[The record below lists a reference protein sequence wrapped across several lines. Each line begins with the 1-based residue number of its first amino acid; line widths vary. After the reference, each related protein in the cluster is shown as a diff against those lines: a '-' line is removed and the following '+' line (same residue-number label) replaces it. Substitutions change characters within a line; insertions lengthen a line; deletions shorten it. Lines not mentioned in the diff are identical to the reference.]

1 MKTFAAINVGS
12 YEQSLKIY
20 TITKNSGIREVD
32 WIRNRLDLGGTFATG
47 KLSHEVMDELCAVLR
62 NFVSI
67 MEGYRVDDYRACATS
82 AIRETKN
89 TAIVLDQI
97 MQRTGVKLDVL
108 SNSEQRFLDY
118 KSIASRGGFEKI
130 IEKGTL
136 VLDIG
141 GGSIQISL
149 FDKDRLVA
157 SQNMKIGNLRL
168 RERMMNEG
176 VSLKHYETL
185 LTEVVKNEFLS
196 YKKLYLKDRVISNLI
211 VVGDHIGDAVH
222 KNVMTRADFLNFYD
236 DMIYRSDEDAAGR
249 CEVPE
254 DVISVLR
261 PSLVVYRCFLEAA
274 DVENIWMPGLHL
286 TDGMAY
292 EYAQQNRLLKLGHDF
307 DEDILAAARNAAKRY
322 QCSKSHIK
330 VCEDLAV
337 GIFDKIKKSQGFDDR
352 DRLLLR
358 IAVILHGC
366 GKFISLS
373 NAGESAYHII
383 MAMDIIGLS
392 EEEKEIV
399 ANVVKYNTVP
409 LEGYDKIGSSR
420 MTRENYLTIAK
431 LTAILGVVNSL
442 DRSHK
447 QKTKEAKQILHEN
460 ELVIQLYSDEDL
472 SLEKKE
478 FAKKAEFFE
487 EVFSIRP
494 VLRQKKMM

>member
-1 MKTFAAINVGS
+1 
-12 YEQSLKIY
+12 
-20 TITKNSGIREVD
+20 
-32 WIRNRLDLGGTFATG
+32 
-47 KLSHEVMDELCAVLR
+47 
-62 NFVSI
+62 
-67 MEGYRVDDYRACATS
+67 
-82 AIRETKN
+82 
-89 TAIVLDQI
+89 
-97 MQRTGVKLDVL
+97 
-108 SNSEQRFLDY
+108 
-118 KSIASRGGFEKI
+118 
-130 IEKGTL
+130 
-136 VLDIG
+136 
-141 GGSIQISL
+141 
-149 FDKDRLVA
+149 
-157 SQNMKIGNLRL
+157 
-168 RERMMNEG
+168 
-176 VSLKHYETL
+176 
-185 LTEVVKNEFLS
+185 
-196 YKKLYLKDRVISNLI
+196 
-211 VVGDHIGDAVH
+211 
-222 KNVMTRADFLNFYD
+222 
-236 DMIYRSDEDAAGR
+236 
-249 CEVPE
+249 
-254 DVISVLR
+254 
-261 PSLVVYRCFLEAA
+261 
-274 DVENIWMPGLHL
+274 MPGLHL

-330 VCEDLAV
+330 VCEDLAA

-447 QKTKEAKQILHEN
+447 QKTKEAK
-460 ELVIQLYSDEDL
+460 
-472 SLEKKE
+472 
-478 FAKKAEFFE
+478 
-487 EVFSIRP
+487 
-494 VLRQKKMM
+494 